1 MEDYNRT
8 GGIQMSRRTETMTAI
23 ITLEVEVEVELY
35 EDSGNYLQP
44 PESTREW
51 KLLMKNSELNDL
63 VNAKI
68 EEQVN
73 EYDFD

>member
-1 MEDYNRT
+1 
-8 GGIQMSRRTETMTAI
+8 MSRRTETMTAI

>member
-1 MEDYNRT
+1 
-8 GGIQMSRRTETMTAI
+8 MSKRTETFTAI

-68 EEQVN
+68 TEQVDDH
-73 EYDFD
+73 DFD

>member
-35 EDSGNYLQP
+35 EDSGSYLQP
-44 PESTREW
+44 PESTRDW

>member
-1 MEDYNRT
+1 
-8 GGIQMSRRTETMTAI
+8 MSKRTETFTAI
-23 ITLEVEVEVELY
+23 ITLEVDVEVEIY
-35 EDSGNYLQP
+35 ENGGSYLQP
-44 PESTREW
+44 PEYSKEW